1 MEQKIDKG
9 LNWVEKTLDLVNR
22 YKIWDFIKA
31 IFVIL
36 LIAGAIGFIS
46 HPTWIFEQYKKWEDD
61 KHKEHLE
68 QRLLNNEKAHILT
81 EKLMYRVN
89 ADRVMVL
96 EMHNGLENSNGLP
109 FSKCSATYEA
119 MNSDVMPVACQYQN
133 VNLSLMPFANHMMK
147 TGYWYGN
154 VDDMETIDR
163 ALYYKLKSNGTEHFA
178 CVMVEGVDK
187 PLAFIF
193 VSFRNLPDKNH
204 DCNTVR
210 ENIRHISLELA
221 LLLEINKLCK

>member
-9 LNWVEKTLDLVNR
+9 LNWLEKALDLVNKYR
-22 YKIWDFIKA
+22 IWDFLKA

-36 LIAGAIGFIS
+36 LIAGTVGFIS
-46 HPTWIFEQYKKWEDD
+46 HPTWIFEQYKKWEEE
-61 KHKEHLE
+61 KHKENLE

-81 EKLMYRVN
+81 EKLMYRVD

-119 MNSDVMPVACQYQN
+119 IGADVMPVADQYQN
-133 VNLSLMPFANHMMK
+133 VNLSLMPFANHMLK

-154 VDDMETIDR
+154 VDDMEKIDR
-163 ALYYKLKSNGTEHFA
+163 ALYHKLKGNGTEHFA

-193 VSFRNLPDKNH
+193 VSFQDIPDAEH
-204 DCNTVR
+204 DCNIIR
-210 ENIRHISLELA
+210 ENVRHVSLELA
-221 LLLEINKLCK
+221 LLLELNRR